1 MSSRMRTRETLT
13 CFRISRE
20 EMYSSASV
28 SSGESAFGLVGGIV
42 RGEEMLDFSMAI
54 VTRVGIAL
62 QQLSKQKIQ
71 RM

>member
-1 MSSRMRTRETLT
+1 
-13 CFRISRE
+13 
-20 EMYSSASV
+20 V

-62 QQLSKQKIQ
+62 QRLSKQKIQ